1 MRSLAILL
9 LVVVLQPSSLIAQSR
24 WNNYFVAHFLTSEE
38 TSQSTVDSLAEA
50 NDWHRTFH
58 APMIGHT
65 EAIYDYAYATTDVY
79 TPLASLVTEDST
91 LNTGRLICLG
101 DGNSTVNTP
110 VLEEVIYEPDFSPEL
125 SWQYFQ
131 YLAVECIDAD
141 YYQVKVPSTG
151 SVLEAIEIIKARPSF
166 SSENWYF
173 NIDGYA
179 VTTESCME
187 FGFNIP
193 SVTSCS
199 SGYSVAAATQ
209 ATEYMAG
216 FIQNISGVPWFPFVL
231 SMNSGTAGWSWSG
244 CTTNNSYQSTYDLG
258 EMAPSTGC
266 LPLQNEEV
274 EYWSCDTVF
283 VACTDLNFDGCVD
296 VQDIMGHLAA
306 FGAGCTGT
314 PYDCVNQE

>member
-1 MRSLAILL
+1 MRLLAILL
-9 LVVVLQPSSLIAQSR
+9 LVAVLQPSSLIAQSR

-58 APMIGHT
+58 APMIGH
-65 EAIYDYAYATTDVY
+65 EEVIYDYPFRETDIYSPLSALVTIDSIIATGRIISLGDYNNRVG
-79 TPLASLVTEDST
+79 TPLF
-91 LNTGRLICLG
+91 
-101 DGNSTVNTP
+101 
-110 VLEEVIYEPDFSPEL
+110 EEVVYEPDFSSEL

-187 FGFNIP
+187 YGYNWP
-193 SVTSCS
+193 SGISCNGS
-199 SGYSVAAATQ
+199 AGVLAATQ
-209 ATEYMAG
+209 ATEYLAG
-216 FIQNISGVPWFPFVL
+216 FIQNISGVSWFPFVL
-231 SMNSGTAGWSWSG
+231 SMNSGTAVWSWFGCSSG
-244 CTTNNSYQSTYDLG
+244 YGSTYNLG